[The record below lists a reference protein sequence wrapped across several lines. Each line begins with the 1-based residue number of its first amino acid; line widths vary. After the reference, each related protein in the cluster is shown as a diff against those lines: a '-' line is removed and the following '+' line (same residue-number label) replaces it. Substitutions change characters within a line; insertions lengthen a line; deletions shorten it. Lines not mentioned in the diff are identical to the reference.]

1 MWKSNAQTYLGN
13 IYLEGVEEK
22 EEEVLRKRKS
32 VLGMVGPTCNP
43 SNQEVEMGELTAS
56 DQLRVQCENLS

>member
-1 MWKSNAQTYLGN
+1 M
-13 IYLEGVEEK
+13 EEK

-43 SNQEVEMGELTAS
+43 SNQEVEIGELTAS